1 VIYSELAATRQRM
14 NGVSHVEPTGEETFD
29 EDEEGS
35 IAGAEHGYR
44 SRVARPDQPA

>member
-29 EDEEGS
+29 EEGTS
-35 IAGAEHGYR
+35 R
-44 SRVARPDQPA
+44 SAASRR